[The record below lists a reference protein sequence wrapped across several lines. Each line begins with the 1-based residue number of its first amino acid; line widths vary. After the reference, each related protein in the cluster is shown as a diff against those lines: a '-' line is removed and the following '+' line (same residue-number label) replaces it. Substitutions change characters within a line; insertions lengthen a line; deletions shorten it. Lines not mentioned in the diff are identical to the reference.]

1 VRDMAR
7 MFREYFGAFSKSNK
21 LLIGTLIVG
30 SLLFIA
36 IFAPI
41 LAPHNPYKLDVTNR
55 MGGISRV
62 HLLGTD
68 HIGRD
73 TLSQLIYGTR
83 TSIFISVIGTCFAFI
98 VGLTL
103 GTLAGYTRGIIEH
116 LILLY
121 LDAIRSFPAII
132 LILVVVSVLGPN
144 VTNIIVIFGL
154 TYSSLIGR
162 TARAITL
169 SVCEE
174 GYVETAVTV
183 GSRTRFIVFRHIVP
197 NVIGPTLM
205 VAGMYIPIMIMSE
218 AGLSFLGLG
227 VPAPMPSW
235 GSMLRYGFE
244 NIRIAV
250 LLIICPS
257 VALGISMLGFNLFA
271 EGLRDI
277 LNPEKRG
284 ELLIK

>member
-1 VRDMAR
+1 MIGLLH
-7 MFREYFGAFSKSNK
+7 EYLNAFKKSNK
-21 LLIGTLIVG
+21 LWIGTLIVG
-30 SLLFIA
+30 VLIFTA
-36 IFAPI
+36 IFSPL
-41 LAPHNPYKLDVTNR
+41 LAPYNPYTLDVNNR
-55 MGGISRV
+55 MAGASKE
-62 HLLGTD
+62 HMFGTD
-68 HIGRD
+68 HLGRD

-83 TSIFISVIGTCFAFI
+83 TSIFISVVGTSFAFAL
-98 VGLTL
+98 GLLL
-103 GTLAGYTRGIIEH
+103 GTLAGFARGIIEH

-132 LILVVVSVLGPN
+132 LILVVVSALGPS
-144 VTNIIVIFGL
+144 VTNIIVIFAF

-174 GYVETAVTV
+174 GYVEMAVTM
-183 GSRTRFIVFRHIVP
+183 GSSTSFIVFRHIIP

-205 VAGMYIPIMIMSE
+205 VAGMYIPLMIMAE

-227 VPAPMPSW
+227 VPVPMPSW

-244 NIRIAV
+244 NIRVAI

-257 VALGISMLGFNLFA
+257 VAIAVSMLGFNLFA
-271 EGLRDI
+271 EGIRDI

-284 ELLIK
+284 ELISK

>member
-1 VRDMAR
+1 MPRII
-7 MFREYFGAFSKSNK
+7 REYFSAFRNSNK
-21 LLIGTLIVG
+21 LRLGTLIVG
-30 SLLFIA
+30 ALIFMA
-36 IFAPI
+36 IFAPL
-41 LAPHNPYKLDVTNR
+41 LAPYNPYKLDVTNR
-55 MGGISRV
+55 MAEVSQD

-68 HIGRD
+68 HLGRD
-73 TLSQLIYGTR
+73 TLSRLIYGTR
-83 TSIFISVIGTCFAFI
+83 TSIFISVIGTSFAFAL
-98 VGLTL
+98 GLSL
-103 GTLAGYTRGIIEH
+103 GTLAGYARGLIEH

-132 LILVVVSVLGPN
+132 LILVVVSVLGPS
-144 VTNIIVIFGL
+144 VTTIIVIFGF

-183 GSRTRFIVFRHIVP
+183 GSSTKFIVFRHIVP
-197 NVIGPTLM
+197 NVVGPTLM
-205 VAGMYIPIMIMSE
+205 VAGMYIPLMIMAE

-244 NIRIAV
+244 NIRVAV

-257 VALGISMLGFNLFA
+257 VALAVAMLGFNLFA
-271 EGLRDI
+271 EGIRDI

-284 ELLIK
+284 ELIIR

>member
-103 GTLAGYTRGIIEH
+103 GTLAGYTPFDPSRP
-116 LILLY
+116 L
-121 LDAIRSFPAII
+121 
-132 LILVVVSVLGPN
+132 
-144 VTNIIVIFGL
+144 
-154 TYSSLIGR
+154 SL
-162 TARAITL
+162 
-169 SVCEE
+169 
-174 GYVETAVTV
+174 
-183 GSRTRFIVFRHIVP
+183 F
-197 NVIGPTLM
+197 
-205 VAGMYIPIMIMSE
+205 
-218 AGLSFLGLG
+218 
-227 VPAPMPSW
+227 
-235 GSMLRYGFE
+235 
-244 NIRIAV
+244 
-250 LLIICPS
+250 
-257 VALGISMLGFNLFA
+257 
-271 EGLRDI
+271 
-277 LNPEKRG
+277 
-284 ELLIK
+284 